1 MAALATTLLSQ
12 FVPGLRAEERTF
24 AKLQDVLPELLQT
37 DLIQNAIRQLAKFFS
52 RFDRVG
58 EKFRTEPKRDLIHE
72 NVNLFIQHGL
82 VLRNF
87 DIAISD
93 GDIGRALVS
102 LSFFT
107 IWFQN
112 SNKHLY
118 AAEMLRLTACIRKV
132 WSPDLAE
139 FYKQNCIINVS
150 GKKGGF
156 MPDDKLNEFIVGQV
170 KATEYAHA
178 SSEATEFQH
187 DVRALLTMHFLDL
200 RESFTNQLGV
210 KLSDFHKKE
219 VDKTADVRTVANRLL
234 EMCAFKPENGRGAA
248 HKETQAA
255 DLWMDGMEEL
265 GKGVGIETMKLK
277 WLEETMY
284 STSHLLCSYVEG
296 YEGISDAESDDED
309 GDRSRYGEF
318 NTAEE

>member
-1 MAALATTLLSQ
+1 MNLSCIESATGLFHLEIAATELVFATHLGTPGDVCMLSTWIDELRQDVNRLWVNGKGTVKDFRTCFDFINTVLDAHLMAALATTLLSQ
-12 FVPGLRAEERTF
+12 FVPGLRVEERTF

-219 VDKTADVRTVANRLL
+219 VDKTADVRTVA
-234 EMCAFKPENGRGAA
+234 
-248 HKETQAA
+248 
-255 DLWMDGMEEL
+255 
-265 GKGVGIETMKLK
+265 
-277 WLEETMY
+277 
-284 STSHLLCSYVEG
+284 
-296 YEGISDAESDDED
+296 
-309 GDRSRYGEF
+309 
-318 NTAEE
+318 